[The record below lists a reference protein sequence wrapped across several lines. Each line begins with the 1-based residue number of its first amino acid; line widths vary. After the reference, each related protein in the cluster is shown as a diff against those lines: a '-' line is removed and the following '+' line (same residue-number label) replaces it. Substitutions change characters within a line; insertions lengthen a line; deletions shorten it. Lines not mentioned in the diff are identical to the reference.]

1 MALLWG
7 VEPALVKRLDSTDEM
22 LRTVDRQL
30 QRQGARREG
39 ETVVIVAG
47 VPPNRRASTNLMK
60 LHRIGAE
67 DL

>member
-1 MALLWG
+1 MALIWG
-7 VEPALVKRLDSTDEM
+7 VVPVLVPRLDSTDEM

-30 QRQGARREG
+30 LNDGVGRPG
-39 ETVVIVAG
+39 ESVVIVAG
-47 VPPNRRASTNLMK
+47 VPPNRRTTTNLMK